1 VRQAVDP
8 DRKRAGSTL
17 DRAYANAQ
25 SKRIAPIARCIPW
38 QRVSARSRIYP
49 LAGKRQLEGVDL
61 MNKLIAA
68 LVAAA
73 FVVAPVFAQD
83 KKADAKPTM
92 EQCKKDPKMKGCD
105 EVLKK
110 EKKAKG
116 GC

>member
-1 VRQAVDP
+1 M
-8 DRKRAGSTL
+8 T
-17 DRAYANAQ
+17 
-25 SKRIAPIARCIPW
+25 
-38 QRVSARSRIYP
+38 
-49 LAGKRQLEGVDL
+49 
-61 MNKLIAA
+61 KLIAA

-73 FVVAPVFAQD
+73 FVAAPAFAQD

>member
-1 VRQAVDP
+1 
-8 DRKRAGSTL
+8 
-17 DRAYANAQ
+17 
-25 SKRIAPIARCIPW
+25 
-38 QRVSARSRIYP
+38 
-49 LAGKRQLEGVDL
+49 
-61 MNKLIAA
+61 MNKLLAA

-73 FVVAPVFAQD
+73 FVAAPAFAQE
-83 KKADAKPTM
+83 KKADTKPTM

>member
-1 VRQAVDP
+1 
-8 DRKRAGSTL
+8 
-17 DRAYANAQ
+17 
-25 SKRIAPIARCIPW
+25 
-38 QRVSARSRIYP
+38 
-49 LAGKRQLEGVDL
+49 

-73 FVVAPVFAQD
+73 FVAAPAYAQD